1 MVDSLP
7 KYDHPTKEKQILL
20 NLEEKQ
26 AEEKRLLGLLIQSI
40 QQTGECN
47 YPALVHLAHD
57 IFSVENAN
65 GESFTQ
71 EQLQQLLARIKNS
84 MEIISE
90 TVAVIN
96 YNLKQLNQCINAP
109 EKADISEY
117 QISRNLQKA
126 LRELRSNAIELVTQA
141 HKYLPLSKT
150 IKDGQSELA
159 HQQYELQREIRD
171 IYYICNYL
179 DEHLQVEI
187 IKQDY
192 VASGRQPHYFRRINS
207 YKELLVTQANA
218 LGKQVLLELENK
230 RTGGKF
236 ASAAALS

>member
-1 MVDSLP
+1 
-7 KYDHPTKEKQILL
+7 
-20 NLEEKQ
+20 
-26 AEEKRLLGLLIQSI
+26 
-40 QQTGECN
+40 
-47 YPALVHLAHD
+47 
-57 IFSVENAN
+57 
-65 GESFTQ
+65 
-71 EQLQQLLARIKNS
+71 
-84 MEIISE
+84 
-90 TVAVIN
+90 
-96 YNLKQLNQCINAP
+96 
-109 EKADISEY
+109 
-117 QISRNLQKA
+117 
-126 LRELRSNAIELVTQA
+126 LRSNAIELVTQA

-192 VASGRQPHYFRRINS
+192 VASGRQPHYFRRIDS